1 MAKILELKQ
10 EASMPVEQLIM
21 QITSTEGM
29 QLTEGRLH
37 PWIGQDLLHIIT
49 QGDVVSPFL
58 YEMRL

>member
-10 EASMPVEQLIM
+10 EACTPVEQLIM
-21 QITSTEGM
+21 QITIIEGM

-49 QGDVVSPFL
+49 QDDVESVK
-58 YEMRL
+58 